1 MTVHEALKAVMGQVQ
16 KIGKEDRNKDQG
28 YRFRGIDAVINE
40 VGPALREH
48 GVLVIPEGDEITS
61 EHYDTRKGARMRSV
75 TMRVRWKIYGPEGD
89 FIESATYGEAADAGD
104 KAVSKAH
111 AVAWRTVLLQALC
124 IPTGDPDPDATT
136 YERAV
141 QPAGSPTQMLAPD
154 VVQGRQ
160 GLYDD
165 WVEKFGKWDQNS
177 AEQLYGALTKGGVLT
192 DADGDELRKF
202 RAYVTNLPIDTDLDA
217 PSLVDT
223 PRTVS
228 DKTPEEKAL
237 INMILRLKERFGD
250 DRAEHLR
257 FIKSVLNREVKSR
270 GQTSLAERR
279 AVVTALKSSAGDE
292 TDSRP
297 SIVPA
302 EES

>member
-16 KIGKEDRNKDQG
+16 KISKDDRNKDQG

-75 TMRVRWKIYGPEGD
+75 TLRVRWKIYGPEGD

-136 YERAV
+136 YERAAPDDV
-141 QPAGSPTQMLAPD
+141 PAGDLRRAKEQVHAAW
-154 VVQGRQ
+154 VVTFGAFDRAEVTDHYGR
-160 GLYDD
+160 
-165 WVEKFGKWDQNS
+165 WS
-177 AEQLYGALTKGGVLT
+177 RGGVLS
-192 DADGDELRKF
+192 DASAPELR
-202 RAYVTNLPIDTDLDA
+202 RYAAYLSSIQKDA
-217 PSLVDT
+217 GSDPGTHVPAPPAGDQPQAETT
-223 PRTVS
+223 PPPL
-228 DKTPEEKAL
+228 TPEQRTK
-237 INMILRLKERFGD
+237 INAIMTKLYGR
-250 DRAEHLR
+250 DRAAR
-257 FIKSVLNREVKSR
+257 I
-270 GQTSLAERR
+270 GALATLVERDIE
-279 AVVTALKSSAGDE
+279 SSSDL
-292 TDSRP
+292 TK
-297 SIVPA
+297 A
-302 EES
+302 EAHRVIEELEQGERT